1 MGKFIINI
9 NILNVLEHSKT
20 HKTFFAK
27 GAFGKVFTCEMLSAS
42 FVIKCI
48 SYKSFENK
56 YEAKCMAL
64 K

>member
-1 MGKFIINI
+1 
-9 NILNVLEHSKT
+9 LEHSKT